1 METRNMDRKKWPGR
15 ALLPVAV
22 PGIKYM
28 VGAACVT
35 GVLFYLGWM
44 PAALVAA
51 GLTLFVTWFFR
62 DPDREVPKG
71 DHLLVSPADGRVIR
85 VDQGVHTEYLP
96 GAFQKVSIFMNVFNV
111 HVNRMPLDGTVEKVT
126 YTPGRFI
133 NASFDKA
140 SVHNER
146 NALTIQTP
154 ERQRFVV
161 VQIAGLVARRIV
173 NCAAQGMRVQRGER
187 YGMIQ
192 FGSRLDLYLPM
203 TCRIR
208 VKNGDKARA
217 GTTVIGEMP
226 STSPSEPASTA
237 D

>member
-1 METRNMDRKKWPGR
+1 MDRTKWPGR
-15 ALLPVAV
+15 AVLPVAV
-22 PGIKYM
+22 PGIKYI
-28 VGAACVT
+28 VGAACLT
-35 GVLFYLGWM
+35 GVLFYLGWIL
-44 PAALVAA
+44 AAMIAA
-51 GLTLFVTWFFR
+51 GVALFVTWFFR
-62 DPDREVPKG
+62 DPDREIPKG

-85 VDQGVHTEYLP
+85 VDHGVHTEYLP
-96 GAFQKVSIFMNVFNV
+96 GTCRRVSIFMNVFNV
-111 HVNRMPLDGTVEKVT
+111 HVNRMPLDGTVEKVV

-140 SVHNER
+140 SVYNER

-154 ERQRFVV
+154 ERQQFVV

-173 NCAAQGMRVQRGER
+173 NCAAKGMQVQRGER

-203 TCRIR
+203 ACRIR
-208 VKNGDKARA
+208 VKNGDRAWA

-226 STSPSEPASTA
+226 SNGPSTPASTA
-237 D
+237 Y